1 MDRAST
7 IAPTPHAANP
17 PIDTPQLRAE
27 QADSLSE
34 AIRMLAA
41 ASQAQS
47 ESMLQL
53 AKSTAESVRLAAG
66 TYVFQLRDRFDEL
79 LPAVQVGASESSW
92 EVEEFPDAFAQL
104 VFHPGDLA
112 TANLR
117 VAVSQ
122 AAVRRIVRVHWI
134 TVPEGCTAS
143 DINYNAAALHRDN
156 DGTVH
161 LENDVSLFID
171 APLVV
176 AVGDLPVGEF
186 ARTAVLQLQVSE
198 PRPEG
203 AIANI
208 NVEIT
213 LSAAV
218 VSDEDGVGLDGAHIL
233 CTVRPERRTYWL
245 DKVEE
250 LPLQLPKLG

>member
-1 MDRAST
+1 MDRLT
-7 IAPTPHAANP
+7 IEKQPS
-17 PIDTPQLRAE
+17 PITPQVLAA
-27 QADSLSE
+27 QADGLGE
-34 AIRMLAA
+34 AVRMLAA

-53 AKSTAESVRLAAG
+53 ARSTAESVRLAAG

-104 VFHPGDLA
+104 VFHPGDVA

-117 VAVSQ
+117 VALSQ
-122 AAVRRIVRVHWI
+122 AAVRRLVNVEWLTI
-134 TVPEGCTAS
+134 PEGCEATEI
-143 DINYNAAALHRDN
+143 DYNAASLHRDVE
-156 DGTVH
+156 GIVH
-161 LENDVSLFID
+161 LDNDVSLFVD
-171 APLVV
+171 APLIV

-203 AIANI
+203 AVANV

-213 LSAAV
+213 LIATV
-218 VSDEDGVGLDGAHIL
+218 VADDDGIGLDGAHIL

-245 DKVEE
+245 DKVER